1 MISVILPTFNR
12 DYILS
17 STIECVQNQ
26 TFTDY
31 ELIIIDDCSLDKT
44 CEIIQKYSQTDKRIK
59 YIKNIKN
66 IGCARSRKIGYENS
80 RGKFLVFLDD
90 DDTWEADKLMKQYN
104 ALMHTNNDVVISDYK
119 INQHNQLIYKNMK
132 KFSTNFKYEILM
144 GPGPFFQSIMIKK
157 HIVDK
162 MELPFDDSSVPSE
175 DWNFFIELS
184 KLNLKINYIPKALFT
199 WNIHENNQSLDL
211 KKEATALSY
220 ILNKHYNYIKTI
232 CGNVIISNHYRR
244 IARLYEKINNE
255 ENQEYNIKIY
265 YTKAFQA
272 SPLSFKNIFYLIM
285 IYIGY
290 KRVKNIIQWIRKVR
304 GIPNV

>member
-1 MISVILPTFNR
+1 
-12 DYILS
+12 
-17 STIECVQNQ
+17 
-26 TFTDY
+26 
-31 ELIIIDDCSLDKT
+31 
-44 CEIIQKYSQTDKRIK
+44 
-59 YIKNIKN
+59 
-66 IGCARSRKIGYENS
+66 
-80 RGKFLVFLDD
+80 
-90 DDTWEADKLMKQYN
+90 
-104 ALMHTNNDVVISDYK
+104 
-119 INQHNQLIYKNMK
+119 
-132 KFSTNFKYEILM
+132 M

-175 DWNFFIELS
+175 DWNSFIELS
-184 KLNLKINYIPKALFT
+184 KLNLKISYIPEALFT

-211 KKEATALSY
+211 KKEATALCY